1 MKEVDTITDQSHI
14 TQLKL
19 EADYIER
26 QIYLRKAAPE
36 DYERLR
42 KIIKLLRKLTK

>member
-1 MKEVDTITDQSHI
+1 VIIITDQSRI

-26 QIYLRKAAPE
+26 QIYKRMAAPE
-36 DYERLR
+36 EYERLR
-42 KIIKLLRKLTK
+42 KIIKLLRELTK

>member
-1 MKEVDTITDQSHI
+1 MNNDSRIEK
-14 TQLKL
+14 LKL

-26 QIYLRKAAPE
+26 QIYMKNAAPE